1 MTAETTINQVFE
13 NRVARYGERLAVE
26 KKRNGQ
32 WEQAS
37 WTEYYDRSR
46 SVGLGLHALG
56 VVRGDRVALL
66 SENRLE
72 WLYTDMGAL
81 GIGACLVPLY
91 PTLSVDE
98 VGHIVRDSGAKV
110 FIVENRIQFDKA
122 LAVREMCPDLEKI
135 ILIQDDI
142 ARFED
147 AGIFSFEDLMML
159 GRAQGWQGEALFK
172 TLSAAVGQEDLA
184 TIVYTSGTT
193 GVPKGAMITHGNI
206 ISVLQS
212 LDSIE
217 PRYAFDTDQ
226 TVPFLPLSHVFER
239 VAGHFYGMYVGIT
252 ASYAESVETVLH
264 DIQGKRPTLILAV
277 PRVCEKV
284 YQRIMM
290 QVKEQPAWRQ
300 KVFYWGHDIGARIS
314 RLKETQQSIPLF
326 LGLRYRIAYA
336 LIFKKLKEALGGRVR
351 WMTASG
357 APTAPEI
364 IRFFNAAGIVVVEG
378 YGMTECTAP
387 ATMSNLAHYR
397 IGTVGKAL
405 PGVDIRLDDDG
416 EILVRGNNVFKG
428 YWNMEAETRNA
439 FTEDGFLRTGD
450 IGVLSEE
457 GFLRIVDRKKDLIIT
472 SGGKNIS
479 PQKIENLFMSDA
491 LFAFIVVIGDDRKY
505 LTALVNI
512 NLEEAADLAAK
523 QGLTFENP
531 EDLLQHPGFITLLNQ
546 HVETVN
552 SRLARYETIKRYAI
566 VKHAFSKETGEL
578 TDTLKIKRPIIRK
591 KYQDVIDA
599 MYLDDAPFATV
610 VS

>member
-1 MTAETTINQVFE
+1 MAVEMTINDVFR
-13 NRVARYGERLAVE
+13 NRVARYGDRLAVE
-26 KKRNGQ
+26 KKRNGR

-37 WTEYYDRSR
+37 WTQYYDRSR
-46 SVGLGLHALG
+46 SAGLGLHALG
-56 VVRGDRVALL
+56 VARGDRVALI

-72 WLYTDMGAL
+72 WLYTDMGVL

-91 PTLSVDE
+91 PTLVADE
-98 VGHIVRDSGAKV
+98 VGHIVRDSGSK
-110 FIVENRIQFDKA
+110 ILLVENRAQLDKV
-122 LAVREMCPDLEKI
+122 LDVREMCPDLRKI
-135 ILIQDDI
+135 VIIQDEPDRPQYPDI
-142 ARFED
+142 VAFEKLTTL
-147 AGIFSFEDLMML
+147 GKEQGREGEVLFEKLTSSVSPD
-159 GRAQGWQGEALFK
+159 
-172 TLSAAVGQEDLA
+172 DLA

-206 ISVLQS
+206 MSVLRS

-252 ASYAESVETVLH
+252 ASYAENVETLLH
-264 DIQGKRPTLILAV
+264 DIQEKRPTLILAV

-300 KVFYWGHDIGARIS
+300 KIFYWGHDIGSRIS
-314 RLKETQQSIPLF
+314 RLREDRLPIPLL
-326 LGLRYRIAYA
+326 LGLRYRVAYA
-336 LIFKKLKEALGGRVR
+336 LIFKKLKEGLGGRVR

-405 PGVDIRLDDDG
+405 PGVEIRLDHDG
-416 EILVRGNNVFKG
+416 EILVRGGNVFRG
-428 YWNMEAETRNA
+428 YWNMEAETRDA
-439 FTEDGFLRTGD
+439 FTDDGFLRTGD
-450 IGVLSEE
+450 MGAISDE
-457 GFLRIVDRKKDLIIT
+457 GFVSIVDRKKDLIIT
-472 SGGKNIS
+472 SGGKNVS
-479 PQKIENLFMSDA
+479 PQKIENLFLSDP
-491 LFAFIVVIGDDRKY
+491 LFSLVIVIGEGRKY

-512 NLEEAADLAAK
+512 NLEEAQDVARK
-523 QGLTFENP
+523 QGIAFGKG
-531 EDLLQHPGFITLLNQ
+531 EDLLEKPEFMSVVNTHVSGLNRLL
-546 HVETVN
+546 
-552 SRLARYETIKRYAI
+552 SRYETIKRYA
-566 VKHAFSKETGEL
+566 VVRHAFSKETGEL
-578 TDTLKIKRPIIRK
+578 TDTLKIKRRVVRE
-591 KYQDVIDA
+591 KYREAIDA
-599 MYLDDAPFATV
+599 MYDEEKSDPVLVP
-610 VS
+610 

>member
-1 MTAETTINQVFE
+1 MTAETTINQVFR

-26 KKRNGQ
+26 KKRNGR

-46 SVGLGLHALG
+46 NAGLGLHALG
-56 VVRGDRVALL
+56 VSRGDRVALL

-72 WLYTDMGAL
+72 WLYSDMGAL
-81 GIGACLVPLY
+81 GIGASLVPLY
-91 PTLSVDE
+91 PTLVADE
-98 VGHIVRDSGAKV
+98 VGHIVQDSGAKV
-110 FIVENRIQFDKA
+110 FIVENRAQLDKA
-122 LAVREMCPDLEKI
+122 LDAREMCPDLQKI
-135 ILIQDDI
+135 VVIHDD
-142 ARFED
+142 AERFED
-147 AGIFSFEDLMML
+147 PDVLSFEDLMTL
-159 GRAQGWQGEALFK
+159 GRGQGREGEALFE
-172 TLSAAVGQEDLA
+172 TFSSSVGPDDLA

-206 ISVLQS
+206 ISVLHS
-212 LDSIE
+212 LDNIE

-252 ASYAESVETVLH
+252 ASYAENVETLLH
-264 DIQGKRPTLILAV
+264 DIQEKRPTLILAV

-314 RLKETQQSIPLF
+314 RLKEEQQSIPLF

-405 PGVDIRLDDDG
+405 PGVEIRLDDDG
-416 EILVRGNNVFKG
+416 EILVRGGNVFRG
-428 YWNMEAETRNA
+428 YWNMEAETRDA

-450 IGVLSEE
+450 MGILSDE

-479 PQKIENLFMSDA
+479 PQKIENLFMGDP
-491 LFAFIVVIGDDRKY
+491 LFSFVVVIGDRKKH

-512 NLEEAADLAAK
+512 NLEEAADLAGK
-523 QGLTFENP
+523 RGLTLSAR
-531 EDLLQHPGFITLLNQ
+531 EDLLENPGVIVLVND
-546 HVETVN
+546 HVETLN
-552 SRLARYETIKRYAI
+552 SHLARYETIKRFTI

-578 TDTLKIKRPIIRK
+578 TDTLKIKRSIIRE

-599 MYLDDAPFATV
+599 MYAEEAPSPVV

>member
-91 PTLSVDE
+91 PTLAVDE

-135 ILIQDDI
+135 ILIQDDV

-300 KVFYWGHDIGARIS
+300 KVFYWGHDIGVRIS

-523 QGLTFENP
+523 QGLTFESP

-599 MYLDDAPFATV
+599 MYLEDAPVATV

>member
-1 MTAETTINQVFE
+1 MAAETTINQVFR
-13 NRVARYGERLAVE
+13 NRVAEYGDRLAVE
-26 KKRNGQ
+26 KKRNGR

-37 WTEYYDRSR
+37 WAEYYDRSR
-46 SVGLGLHALG
+46 NVGLGLHALG
-56 VVRGDRVALL
+56 VGRGDRVALL

-72 WLYTDMGAL
+72 WLYADMGTL

-91 PTLSVDE
+91 PTLAADE

-110 FIVENRIQFDKA
+110 FIVENHAQLDKA
-122 LAVREMCPDLEKI
+122 LTAAETCPDLARIVVMEDSSNRPK
-135 ILIQDDI
+135 DGDI
-142 ARFED
+142 M
-147 AGIFSFEDLMML
+147 SFADLMAL
-159 GRAQGWQGEALFK
+159 GREQGREGESFFEV
-172 TLSAAVGQEDLA
+172 LSASVGPEDLA

-206 ISVLQS
+206 MSVIRS
-212 LDSIE
+212 LDGIE
-217 PRYAFDTDQ
+217 PRFGFDTDQ

-252 ASYAESVETVLH
+252 ASYAESVETLLA
-264 DIQGKRPTLILAV
+264 DIQEKRPTLILAV

-284 YQRIMM
+284 YQRILM
-290 QVKEQPAWRQ
+290 QVKEQPVWRQ
-300 KVFYWGHDIGARIS
+300 KVFYWGHAIGTRIS
-314 RLKETQQSIPLF
+314 RLREDQKAIPWL

-336 LIFKKLKEALGGRVR
+336 LIFRKLKEALGGRVR

-364 IRFFNAAGIVVVEG
+364 IRFFNAAGIQVIEG

-405 PGVDIRLDDDG
+405 PGVEIRLDEDG
-416 EILVRGNNVFKG
+416 EVLVRGGNVFKG
-428 YWNMEAETRNA
+428 YWNMEAETITV
-439 FTEDGFLRTGD
+439 FTKDGFLRTGD
-450 IGVLSEE
+450 IGALDKD
-457 GFLRIVDRKKDLIIT
+457 GFLSIVDRKKDLIIT

-479 PQKIENLFMSDA
+479 PQKIENLFLGDP
-491 LFAFIVVIGDDRKY
+491 LFSFVVVIGDRRKY

-512 NLEEAADLAAK
+512 NLEEAADMAAK
-523 QGLTFENP
+523 RGLPFSAR
-531 EDLLQHPGFITLLNQ
+531 EDLLEVPGFITLVND
-546 HVETVN
+546 HVEALN
-552 SRLARYETIKRYAI
+552 GRLARYETIKRYTI
-566 VKHAFSKETGEL
+566 VRHAFSKETGEL
-578 TDTLKIKRPIIRK
+578 TDTLKIKRRIVRE

-599 MYLDDAPFATV
+599 LYVEDAPFPAV

>member
-13 NRVARYGERLAVE
+13 SRVARYGERLAVE

-91 PTLSVDE
+91 PTLAVDE

-135 ILIQDDI
+135 ILIQDDV

-147 AGIFSFEDLMML
+147 AGILSFEDLMML
-159 GRAQGWQGEALFK
+159 GRAQGREGEALFK

-206 ISVLQS
+206 ISVLHS

-217 PRYAFDTDQ
+217 PCYAFDTDQ

-264 DIQGKRPTLILAV
+264 DIQEKRPTLILAV

-290 QVKEQPAWRQ
+290 EVKEQPAWRQ

-326 LGLRYRIAYA
+326 LRLRYRIAYA

-416 EILVRGNNVFKG
+416 EILVRGGNVFKG

-450 IGVLSEE
+450 IGALSEE

-491 LFAFIVVIGDDRKY
+491 LFAFIVVIGDERKY

-512 NLEEAADLAAK
+512 NLEDAADLAAK

-531 EDLLQHPGFITLLNQ
+531 EDLLQHPDFITLLSQ

-552 SRLARYETIKRYAI
+552 SRLARYETIKRYSI

-578 TDTLKIKRPIIRK
+578 TDTLKIKRPIICE
-591 KYQDVIDA
+591 KYRDVIDA
-599 MYLDDAPFATV
+599 MYVEDAPFATV